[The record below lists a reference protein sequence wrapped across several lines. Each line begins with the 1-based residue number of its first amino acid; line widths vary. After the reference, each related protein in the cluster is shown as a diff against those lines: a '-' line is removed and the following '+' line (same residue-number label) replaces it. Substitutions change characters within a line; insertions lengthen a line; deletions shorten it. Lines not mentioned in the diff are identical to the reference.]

1 MVNETS
7 NIQTIADLYL
17 DFKITDDLNF
27 KSTFAV
33 DASNRKRNYYSG
45 KDLIQFSKTAGGIAT
60 IATLKE
66 LYWQSENYFNYN
78 KEFNKNNRMNVMLG
92 ASWQQRAAE
101 SVEATSQNFSDDFY
115 QWHNLGAGTVTIPSK
130 SDDYAW
136 SINSYFARINYTL
149 KDRYLFTAT
158 GRYDGSSK
166 FGKNNKYAFFPSF
179 AFAWRASE
187 ESFLKS
193 VHWLNNLKV
202 RTSIGETGN
211 QEIGNYAFFQNLGSE
226 NAILE
231 IIIIRLY
238 IVVHLVIQT

>member
-1 MVNETS
+1 
-7 NIQTIADLYL
+7 
-17 DFKITDDLNF
+17 
-27 KSTFAV
+27 
-33 DASNRKRNYYSG
+33 
-45 KDLIQFSKTAGGIAT
+45 
-60 IATLKE
+60 
-66 LYWQSENYFNYN
+66 
-78 KEFNKNNRMNVMLG
+78 MNVMLG
-92 ASWQQRAAE
+92 ASWQQRATE

-136 SINSYFARINYTL
+136 SNNSYFARINYTL

-226 NAILE
+226 NAIFGDNYYTA
-231 IIIIRLY
+231 LY
-238 IVVHLVIQT
+238 RSTFGNQT